1 MSAFYISFVTITW
14 SFRKLR
20 GDKPRWIR
28 TGYGS
33 SKNMSIGSNCR
44 CWMCQAV
51 MKFIDQHHF
60 TTGRERQQY
69 AEKLVT
75 YLAYRMGYTG
85 TKITKLKET
94 LPKEKSN
101 V

>member
-1 MSAFYISFVTITW
+1 M
-14 SFRKLR
+14 K

-28 TGYGS
+28 TKSGS

-51 MKFIDQHHF
+51 MKFIDQHHW
-60 TTGRERQQY
+60 TGGRKRQQY
-69 AEKLVT
+69 SEKMVS

-85 TKITKLKET
+85 TKITKLSQT
-94 LPKEKSN
+94 LPHGD
-101 V
+101 